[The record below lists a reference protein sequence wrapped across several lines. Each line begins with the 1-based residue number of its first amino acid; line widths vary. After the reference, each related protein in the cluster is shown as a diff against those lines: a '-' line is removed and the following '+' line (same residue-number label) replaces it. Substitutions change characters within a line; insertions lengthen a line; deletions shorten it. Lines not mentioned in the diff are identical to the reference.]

1 MGGGEMVPIKV
12 LKAGKDHAF
21 LSVAIVYAN
30 DNVKRIEK
38 NNLSEIKAEEFSCGD
53 HNDELKAFCSG
64 LKDLKVFE
72 GVQTGDRPG
81 GFAMTATLSDGVF
94 LVCTQGTSTL
104 EDAEQ
109 DLRAAVKVEVDLGGT
124 KYTVGAGWK
133 NQYEELMDKQGMM
146 QHIDANIK
154 TQGQKVLV
162 TGHSLGGALANL
174 IAIHIR
180 NKYPDCQLHLSTYGA
195 PRAFAT
201 ADADR
206 IQAKMIKDSDG
217 FDMFSSGGKLTAW
230 RFLNYGDVVPSL
242 PPSTMGFKHVGKGFY
257 INQRMGEKDV
267 TCKVQHQDFSAYSVG
282 GMSVVGTHKV
292 SGHLAVPFLDRF
304 NLALQTHGK
313 LMENE
318 ESKNGVGLMVH
329 DR

>member
-1 MGGGEMVPIKV
+1 MVPIKV

-53 HNDELKAFCSG
+53 HNDEVKAFCSG

-81 GFAMTATLSDGVF
+81 GFAMTATLSDGAF

-109 DLRAAVKVEVDLGGT
+109 DLRAAVKVDLDLGGT
-124 KYTVGAGWK
+124 TYSVGAGFR
-133 NQYEELMDKQGMM
+133 NQYVELMEQQGMM
-146 QHIDANIK
+146 QHIEGKIVA
-154 TQGQKVLV
+154 GQKVV
-162 TGHSLGGALANL
+162 ITGHSLGGALANL
-174 IAIHIR
+174 IAVMFS
-180 NKYPDCQLHLSTYGA
+180 NKYPGCQLHLSTYGA
-195 PRAFAT
+195 PRVFAT

-206 IQAKMIKDSDG
+206 IQAKMIKDDSSSDG
-217 FDMFSSGGKLTAW
+217 FDMFGSGGKVTAW

-257 INQRMGEKDV
+257 INQRIGEKDV

-282 GMSVVGTHKV
+282 GMSVIGTHKV
-292 SGHLAVPFLDRF
+292 SGHLAIPFLDRF

-313 LMENE
+313 LMGNE

-329 DR
+329 NRP